1 MQRNEAIL
9 MKEIKHISV
18 LMILIGLVSINGF
31 SQGRVDGFF
40 KGKGN
45 LDFVL
50 GGGYE
55 SNTNYFAGRDK
66 VVLQRNVTLYNSFL
80 AYGITDQ
87 LDINM
92 SLPYVDVNDVEK
104 DFQDYSVFLKYK
116 VVDKNGWTISLVS
129 GFSSNVIDY
138 QTEGGNAIGQQ
149 AKTVDGRLVVH
160 YFASNGM
167 FFTTQGGY
175 SYRNNPVPHSVP
187 LTLKVGLA
195 KSKYY
200 FDVWY
205 DFQHGIDGFDY
216 RGDPRPPTFRAL
228 GVSYHKIGGT
238 FYKPLFKHLGAYV
251 GTSYV
256 LTGRNVSQ
264 GIGVNAG
271 IVLKYFKKKG
281 NE

>member
-1 MQRNEAIL
+1 
-9 MKEIKHISV
+9 MKEVKHISV
-18 LMILIGLVSINGF
+18 LIILIGLLSINGF

-55 SNTNYFAGRDK
+55 SNPTYFAGTQK
-66 VVLQRNVTLYNSFL
+66 VELQRNVTIYNIFL

-87 LDINM
+87 LDVNM
-92 SLPYVDVNDVEK
+92 SLPYVDVNGVEN
-104 DFQDYSVFLKYK
+104 DFQDVAIFLKYK
-116 VVDKNGWTISLVS
+116 VYAKKGWTISWAS
-129 GFSSNVIDY
+129 GFSSNVTDY

-149 AKTVDGRLVVH
+149 AKTIDGRLVVH

-175 SYRNNPVPHSVP
+175 SYRNDPVPHSIP

-200 FDVWY
+200 VDVWY

-216 RGDPRPPTFRAL
+216 RGNPRPPTFRAL
-228 GVSYHKIGGT
+228 GVSYHKVGGT
-238 FYKPLFKHLGAYV
+238 FYKPIVKHLGAFL
-251 GTSYV
+251 GASYV
-256 LTGRNVSQ
+256 ITGRNVSQ
-264 GIGVNAG
+264 GIGVNVG
-271 IVLKYFKKKG
+271 VVLKYYKKS
-281 NE
+281 N